1 MKHAEPFNGALMA
14 ADLRARSGFY
24 KAIVEEAR
32 DAFRRG
38 QELPVMPPND
48 ELTFVDGFL
57 VWKGRPVWYSGE
69 GRGAVAALM
78 DGPGFV
84 ETGILAGAREVPH
97 PSSGRPGL
105 RRWLRLRW
113 NALAYGH
120 AL

>member
-1 MKHAEPFNGALMA
+1 MNDAEPVDWAFMA

-24 KAIVEEAR
+24 KALVAEGRA
-32 DAFRRG
+32 AFLRG
-38 QELPVMPPND
+38 AELPVMPPND

-57 VWKGRPVWYSGE
+57 IWNGRPVWYSGE
-69 GRGAVAALM
+69 GRGTAAAGM

-84 ETGILAGAREVPH
+84 ETTLLAGPRAAPPGNAR
-97 PSSGRPGL
+97 PSL

-113 NALAYGH
+113 RALAYGD